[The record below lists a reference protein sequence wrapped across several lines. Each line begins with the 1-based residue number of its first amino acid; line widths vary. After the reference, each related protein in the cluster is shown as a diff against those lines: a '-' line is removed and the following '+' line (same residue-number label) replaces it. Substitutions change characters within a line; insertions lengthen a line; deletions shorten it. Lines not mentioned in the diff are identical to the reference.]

1 MKALEISTPA
11 FQYTDA
17 KGLQFARGRAKTTVS
32 TLGDEFVRP
41 EQVLRL
47 VPTFPLMTANDTNME
62 IDSYRVTPRFIV
74 NHRTLRGFSGT
85 VSVLYLTFFSFRIRY
100 LHAEELVSICI
111 CYSTED

>member
-47 VPTFPLMTANDTNME
+47 VPTFPLMTANDTNIE

-74 NHRTLRGFSGT
+74 NHRTLRT

-111 CYSTED
+111 CYSTGD